1 MADEAKRLKNIRKT
15 KLATFTRKR
24 NSLQNLIEGES
35 TVERLQESIAEV
47 RSAMRSLEQAHED
60 YAGVIEEAELDAE
73 GDFLLIPSA
82 SLDSIETNLAN
93 RVKVLNQADKHSSAR
108 LRLEHGVISFG
119 SPSNKLE
126 DLADPVTL

>member
-82 SLDSIETNLAN
+82 SLDSIETNHAN
-93 RVKVLNQADKHSSAR
+93 
-108 LRLEHGVISFG
+108 
-119 SPSNKLE
+119 
-126 DLADPVTL
+126 